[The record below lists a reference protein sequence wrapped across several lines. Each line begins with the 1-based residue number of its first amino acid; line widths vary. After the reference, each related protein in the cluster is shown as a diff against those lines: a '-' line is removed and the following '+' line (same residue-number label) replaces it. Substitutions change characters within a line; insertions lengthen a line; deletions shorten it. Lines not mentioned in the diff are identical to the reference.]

1 MNYSFDTIAA
11 IATPIIPSAIGIIRV
26 SGSNVTRVIEHL
38 FLIKDGIVQ
47 ERVMN
52 TRYLYANQDK
62 RLDECCFV
70 YYKGP
75 RSFTGED
82 ILEIFTHGSIY
93 VLKEII
99 NKICLINDCRLAK
112 NGEFSQRAFLNG
124 KMPLSKAESIIDI
137 IESNS
142 ESSHQIA
149 LNQYEGHVYKK
160 IQNLRQQ
167 LMTCLE
173 KVEAS
178 LEFPDEVGSIQNSN
192 VESSLKTIKNQFETI
207 ITTSDYG
214 VIMKKGLTFLIIG
227 KPNVGKSSLLNALS
241 GEERSIVTA
250 TPGTTRDYIDIT
262 IEYNGT
268 LLSLIDTA
276 GIRETSETIEKIG
289 ISYIKKLADTAN
301 GYIHVMDIKD
311 TEKTD
316 LPDYINHSKPMINV
330 FNKIDDQNEKVFK
343 NTKSNYYISCK
354 KGLGL
359 DALKKGC
366 LEQFFNQSAL
376 EPSEMLSNLRQ
387 ISELKSA
394 NMLIRKC
401 LKNIENKHTL
411 DIVSIDLNE
420 AISSLSN
427 IVGED
432 FTEELL
438 DGIFANFCIGK

>member
-1 MNYSFDTIAA
+1 MHSSFDTIAA
-11 IATPIIPSAIGIIRV
+11 IATPLIPSAIGIIRV
-26 SGSNVTRVIEHL
+26 SGSNVTRVIEQL
-38 FLIKDGIVQ
+38 FLINRDQVK

-52 TRYLYANQDK
+52 TRYLYTNQNK

-82 ILEIFTHGSIY
+82 VLEIFTHGSIY
-93 VLKEII
+93 ILKEII
-99 NKICLINDCRLAK
+99 HEICLINDCRLAK
-112 NGEFSQRAFLNG
+112 NGEFSQRAFING

-149 LNQYEGHVYKK
+149 LNQYEGHVYKTL
-160 IQNLRQQ
+160 QQLRQA

-178 LEFPDEVGSIQNSN
+178 LEFPDEVGNIQNSD
-192 VESSLKTIKNQFETI
+192 VKQHLTTIKKQFETI
-207 ITTSDYG
+207 INASDYG

-250 TPGTTRDYIDIT
+250 TPGTTRDYIDIS

-276 GIRETSETIEKIG
+276 GIRETTETIEKIG
-289 ISYIKKLADTAN
+289 ISYIKKLADKAD
-301 GYIHVMDIKD
+301 GYIHVMNIND
-311 TEKTD
+311 TENTE
-316 LPDYINHSKPMINV
+316 LPDYINPSKPIISV
-330 FNKIDDQNEKVFK
+330 FNKIDDQHDTIYE
-343 NTKSNYYISCK
+343 NTSSQYYISCK
-354 KGLGL
+354 NKVGL
-359 DALKKGC
+359 DKLKQGC
-366 LEQFFNQSAL
+366 LDQFFDQSAI

-387 ISELKSA
+387 IAELKTA
-394 NMLIRKC
+394 NTLIEKC
-401 LKNIENKHTL
+401 LNNIEQNLTL
-411 DIVSIDLNE
+411 DIISIDLNE

-427 IVGED
+427 IVGDD